1 MHVWEGSLLGRDP
14 SSGARRMAGVE
25 AGATAGEEAS
35 ARVNARAGGR
45 TSKKMMVMTARPTMQ
60 LIV

>member
-1 MHVWEGSLLGRDP
+1 
-14 SSGARRMAGVE
+14 MAGVE
-25 AGATAGEEAS
+25 AGATAGVEAS

-45 TSKKMMVMTARPTMQ
+45 TSKKMMFMTARPTMQ

>member
-1 MHVWEGSLLGRDP
+1 MSGRDP
-14 SSGARRMAGVE
+14 SSGARLMAGVE
-25 AGATAGEEAS
+25 AGATAGVE

-45 TSKKMMVMTARPTMQ
+45 TSPKMMVMTARPTMQ

>member
-1 MHVWEGSLLGRDP
+1 MSGRDP
-14 SSGARRMAGVE
+14 SSGARLMAGVE
-25 AGATAGEEAS
+25 AGATAGVEAGATAGVE

-45 TSKKMMVMTARPTMQ
+45 TSPKMMVMTARPTMQ